1 MEASEENDKMNSN
14 NNGLLL
20 DITKELEQIIEY
32 IQINLFKNKDINF
45 GEIQKKKKGK
55 LGVKREKLKKIVN
68 NDDKKDKN
76 EINLN
81 EDEEENEND
90 KSLLNNKK
98 LKGKLNKFERYSKEI
113 IKKVKEILKNIN
125 DNKNINSEEFTIKS
139 NQETKYD
146 YGKYIGCTNNLSREG
161 KGIMYYNNGDRYE
174 GNWKNDKKEGK
185 GIYYYNNGKK
195 KEGIWKNG
203 ELEKN

>member
-81 EDEEENEND
+81 EDEEENENN

-113 IKKVKEILKNIN
+113 IKKVKEILK
-125 DNKNINSEEFTIKS
+125 K
-139 NQETKYD
+139 
-146 YGKYIGCTNNLSREG
+146 
-161 KGIMYYNNGDRYE
+161 
-174 GNWKNDKKEGK
+174 
-185 GIYYYNNGKK
+185 
-195 KEGIWKNG
+195 
-203 ELEKN
+203 